1 MNLITIKKLEMI
13 EINDSSKE
21 VLGSIKLWAGI
32 TNMEVKAVNPTMAE
46 LNVMGINIKT
56 EPNYRITMPGDK
68 EVFKVVFW
76 VANPDLTTK
85 VEFLLEN
92 NPKMT
97 KDGNKTQWV
106 NHYGQFIYAEDEAA
120 LSQWEWYKT
129 EGVRPAFPNEER
141 LIGFM
146 KAWANVASGGKVFL
160 ESMDKIASGAD
171 LSELKQLVTQL
182 SANRVRVL
190 VGVKDGKYQ
199 NVYTHYFGR
208 TQKSGDS
215 YFIKHLNGEYSSFN
229 AEFPGDLQWGQFTP
243 QLSIT
248 TADTDTAPAET
259 DDWV

>member
-1 MNLITIKKLEMI
+1 MI

-21 VLGSIKLWAGI
+21 VLGTIKLWAGI
-32 TNMEVKAVNPTMAE
+32 TNMEVKAVNPNMAE
-46 LNVMGINIKT
+46 LHAMGINVKQ
-56 EPNYRITMPGDK
+56 EPNYNVTMTDR

-76 VANPDLTTK
+76 VGNPDITTK

-92 NPKMT
+92 TPKKT
-97 KDGNKTQWV
+97 RDGMKTQWV
-106 NHYGQFIYAEDEAA
+106 NDFGQFIYAPAPEDLA
-120 LSQWEWYKT
+120 QWNWYKT
-129 EGVRPAFPNEER
+129 DGVRAAYPNEEK
-141 LIGFM
+141 LIGFI
-146 KAWANVASGGKVFL
+146 KAWANVASGGKCAL
-160 ESMDKIASGAD
+160 TTMDKIASGTD

-182 SANRVRVL
+182 ANNRVRVL

-215 YFIKHLNGEYSSFN
+215 YFVKALNGEYSGFN

-243 QLSIT
+243 QLSVT
-248 TADTDTAPAET
+248 TADAEPAAPAET